1 MGQKNSRTE
10 EERRRQSMGTL
21 TANSPDVNVMVY
33 LGHGHTVDAA
43 FHEARKRYPMIKHDR
58 TTFVT
63 TYVRERD
70 TGIIKPM
77 YEAYFEGNET
87 QFRMYLDG
95 K

>member
-1 MGQKNSRTE
+1 M
-10 EERRRQSMGTL
+10 
-21 TANSPDVNVMVY
+21 
-33 LGHGHTVDAA
+33 DAA
-43 FHEARKRYPMIKHDR
+43 FHEAKKRHPMIRRDR

-70 TGIIKPM
+70 TGAVKPM
-77 YEAYFEGNET
+77 YEAYFEGNEA